1 LNCEQIRLIFVISN
15 QGYKNL
21 QDIHSL
27 KTNPMKTRSLL
38 YTLLVTGGMLMAS
51 YVLYPT
57 GSPGGKTGSPGDG
70 FANCTECHSGN
81 PQQASGWI
89 TSNIP
94 AAGYMPGQTYTITAT
109 GTHTGVAKFGFE
121 VTAEDASA
129 AKKGTIIITDAV
141 QTQTA
146 NSNKSITHTVDGT
159 ALSGDS
165 KSWSFDWTAPST
177 GTGTVTFYGAFNAAN
192 GNGNNTG
199 DVIYITSRSYLEF
212 ATGIGDDNDKLADI
226 NIFPN
231 PFTDQLNIASGNL
244 EEPVKS
250 IRISG
255 LDGKSVWSADIK
267 NGNQGKHHIDA
278 SGFSKGIYFVSVIFS
293 DNRLAAYKVV
303 KN

>member
-1 LNCEQIRLIFVISN
+1 
-15 QGYKNL
+15 
-21 QDIHSL
+21 
-27 KTNPMKTRSLL
+27 MKTRSLL
-38 YTLLVTGGMLMAS
+38 YTLLVIGGMSMAS

-70 FANCTECHSGN
+70 SANCTGCHSGIA
-81 PQQASGWI
+81 QQASGWI

-129 AKKGTIIITDAV
+129 AKKGTIIVTDEA

-146 NSNKSITHTVDGT
+146 NANKSITHTVNGT
-159 ALSGDS
+159 SPAGDS

-192 GNGNNTG
+192 GDGNNTG
-199 DVIYITSRSYLEF
+199 DVIYITSRPYLEF
-212 ATGIGDDNDKLADI
+212 STGIGDDNDKLADI

-231 PFTDQLNIASGNL
+231 PFTNQLNIASGNL

-255 LDGKSVWSADIK
+255 LDGKSVWSADVK
-267 NGNQGKHHIDA
+267 NGNQHKHHIDA

-293 DNRLAAYKVV
+293 DNRQAVYKVV